1 LILSQLDKLIAKILR
16 IDKNLR
22 FEELEKVLKRMG
34 YTISQAGTGSSHYS
48 FRKSGMP
55 RLTIV
60 KNYPIKKVYVEQVKN
75 AILEALSEVSDD
87 D

>member
-1 LILSQLDKLIAKILR
+1 
-16 IDKNLR
+16 
-22 FEELEKVLKRMG
+22 
-34 YTISQAGTGSSHYS
+34 
-48 FRKSGMP
+48 MP

-75 AILEALSEVSDD
+75 AILETLSEVSDD